1 MIPAGTTETA
11 APAGVGSSNYFL
23 VASKWLIRLRLALGA
38 LATAGL
44 ASVLVAYGAPL

>member
-23 VASKWLIRLRLALGA
+23 LASRWLIGLRFAFGALTTA
-38 LATAGL
+38 LAT
-44 ASVLVAYGAPL
+44 V